1 VLQWTGEAWNDVE
14 LSLAMSRPDAEL
26 TLPELRLMVASRSV
40 LGFAFPVECPVGT
53 VVHRQ

>member
-1 VLQWTGEAWNDVE
+1 MLQWTGEAWNDVE